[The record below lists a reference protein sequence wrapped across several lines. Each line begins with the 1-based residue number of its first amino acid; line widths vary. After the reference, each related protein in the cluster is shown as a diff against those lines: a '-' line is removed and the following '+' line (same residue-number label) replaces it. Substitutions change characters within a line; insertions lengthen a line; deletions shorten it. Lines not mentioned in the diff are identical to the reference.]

1 MFSII
6 QAAGWPI
13 WFLILTSIVAVALI
27 IERAITLQRKK
38 VMPSKLLEEV
48 IDVHRGR
55 QISPEVIQKLERN
68 SPLGSIFA
76 NGLRNELASREA
88 MKLAME
94 EQGQLVAHKLERFL
108 PALGTIATVAPL
120 MGLFGTVIG
129 MIEIFGAQGPSG
141 TNPQQLAYGI
151 SVALYNTALGILVA
165 IPAMIF
171 YRFYRSK
178 VDDYLVQMEQQS
190 LRFVDAIRGPRR

>member
-1 MFSII
+1 LFSII

-27 IERAITLQRKK
+27 VERCISLQRAK
-38 VMPSKLLEEV
+38 VIPKRLYDEV
-48 IDVHRGR
+48 VELYRSR
-55 QISPEVIQKLERN
+55 QVSSEMIQKLDAS
-68 SPLGSIFA
+68 SPLGSILA
-76 NGLRNELASREA
+76 SGLRHELAPRDV
-88 MKLAME
+88 MKSAME
-94 EQGQLVAHKLERFL
+94 DTGQIVAHNLEKYL
-108 PALGTIATVAPL
+108 SALGTIATVAPL

-129 MIEIFGAQGPSG
+129 MIEIFGAQAPSG

-171 YRFYRSK
+171 YRYFRTK
-178 VDDYLVQMEQQS
+178 VDDYLVEMEQLS
-190 LRFVDAIRGPRR
+190 VKLVDSIRGQRK